1 MAAAISVH
9 ESYVDAMAVDASI
22 SFFIAFFFYSERG
35 FEMSGFYYIGLVV
48 R

>member
-22 SFFIAFFFYSERG
+22 SFFIAFFYSERS